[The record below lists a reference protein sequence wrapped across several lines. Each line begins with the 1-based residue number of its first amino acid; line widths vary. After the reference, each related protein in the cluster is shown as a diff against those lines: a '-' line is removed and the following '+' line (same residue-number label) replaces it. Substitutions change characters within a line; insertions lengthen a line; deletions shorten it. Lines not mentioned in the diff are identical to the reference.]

1 MVLHLTIHLCIRS
14 THKRI
19 IRTATIN
26 NLIRIV
32 TFDATVMNM
41 NSLKYLVG
49 CGVASYYSYQVCYLL
64 KRVMLTEAAG
74 DAEFVLWDS

>member
-1 MVLHLTIHLCIRS
+1 
-14 THKRI
+14 
-19 IRTATIN
+19 
-26 NLIRIV
+26 
-32 TFDATVMNM
+32 MNM